1 MGGCLSDHFDEPAD
15 ATPLEPEEREGL
27 LQTWITYRRDLNEAE
42 QTNIAAGTA
51 WAWHVRR
58 RDLLSENFLRQLHKR
73 LFGDVWAWAGEFRR
87 TERNIGIDPVR
98 IPVELRTAFVTQQP
112 VDLLDAVLAE
122 PAGGLGQA
130 LTDGVHGQR
139 GAGEYAKRCIRKR
152 QHSLRI
158 QVAIVQIGDEFAET
172 VSSQHSLLGHHLA
185 PDWHADTMV
194 IPKLRIGNAN
204 RWPPGNG
211 REISLPHRQIPALPA
226 REIAQELI
234 RRKRSI
240 GWVDKLKRKMRES
253 LSLTWPSHSASVPAK
268 NATPCCSPAPSTSST
283 PWPPPRPSAG
293 SSRASTATSSRAC
306 SYSTNS
312 DTSPSTKP
320 APTCCSR
327 SSARDMSAAPPS
339 STLFG
344 I

>member
-1 MGGCLSDHFDEPAD
+1 MKTTLLAFSTNCRRNRFITCGRLIFFGQVQSKASRVLL
-15 ATPLEPEEREGL
+15 TGKREHDRL
-27 LQTWITYRRDLNEAE
+27 VAVAREARPV
-42 QTNIAAGTA
+42 QRHHNLAARSND
-51 WAWHVRR
+51 VR
-58 RDLLSENFLRQLHKR
+58 H
-73 LFGDVWAWAGEFRR
+73 
-87 TERNIGIDPVR
+87 PVAKEH
-98 IPVELRTAFVTQQP
+98 IHINAFVTQQP